1 MLDKQ
6 PLDSLRFWW
15 TPVNKPRG
23 TACRY
28 CRHSSLHLSSFSS
41 LSCSLPLLS
50 VSHSL
55 SFFIFTFSL
64 DHSSRPIKALKCV
77 VHRCWSLLFSQCD
90 CCCANPRAQDELHH
104 VKLPEATVKH
114 NAYLL
119 LKKGSRFEFN
129 ELCINT
135 GMCNSKHL
143 RTGDSVDTIIFSRI
157 VWSIPEA
164 THLNDLGIYA
174 GKSAITTIS
183 ESMILLI
190 FR

>member
-104 VKLPEATVKH
+104 VKLPEATVKPQC
-114 NAYLL
+114 LL
-119 LKKGSRFEFN
+119 AAQKRVKVW
-129 ELCINT
+129 IQ
-135 GMCNSKHL
+135 
-143 RTGDSVDTIIFSRI
+143 RTLHQHWNVQLQAFANWWFSRHYHLQQNRLI
-157 VWSIPEA
+157 NPWSYSSEWPWD
-164 THLNDLGIYA
+164 LRRQVCNNDYFGINDF
-174 GKSAITTIS
+174 IN
-183 ESMILLI
+183 
-190 FR
+190 F